1 MFYFYILFIKCQKK
15 IFLKYPPEIPKTQG
29 KIFRLLVYS
38 TYQWKPQD
46 IQFNSKKMKYQLC
59 KAFTR

>member
-1 MFYFYILFIKCQKK
+1 MSENILKK
-15 IFLKYPPEIPKTQG
+15 IPTRDSQTQG